1 MPKAFKN
8 PWVAVA
14 LAVGL
19 VQVWANRFY
28 MAYDGVS
35 YLDMGDAY
43 LRGDWH
49 TALNGYWHPLYSWIV
64 AIGLRVL
71 HPSPYWEY
79 PAVHFIDFF
88 DYCIALAG
96 FEFFLR
102 GLMQKIKTDD
112 EVALRILAYPI
123 FLWTS
128 LELIR
133 IWIASPDM
141 LVAASVF
148 TAFGILLR
156 DSNKWTALTL
166 ATVLTAGFYA
176 KSVMFPISLMVLIV
190 ALIVLPRR
198 KALVASVIFALLA
211 APLILV
217 LSRTT
222 GHLTIGDDG
231 RLAYSWYIDGVESRF
246 WQGGP
251 ARAGYPVH
259 PSRVVLNSPRVYE
272 FGGVFPVTYP
282 IWYDESYWY
291 RGLHVWPAP
300 RVLPRKFLLNAIGVA
315 GLLGLQ
321 GGGFLVGWLVC
332 FLLQK
337 DKSIRDKLITTWPV
351 WTVCL
356 GTLFLYCA
364 VHTEPRHLG
373 AFAAALFL
381 VLFTTARIPGRR
393 LAGSIALFGL
403 VWAACFARVT
413 TVKGEHLLP
422 WAHTPQN
429 IPWEVD
435 TGLHRFGLNPG
446 DKVAAVCF
454 GGPNDVVWARLARVH
469 IVAEFS
475 WYTDFWQLSAAD
487 QQRVLAALAS
497 SGAKMAVSSTPP
509 PDPGRVSGWKQI
521 GSTSFYFY
529 LFANHDRSL
538 AWAGTANP

>member
-1 MPKAFKN
+1 MANALKN

-28 MAYDGVS
+28 MAIDGVS

-49 TALNGYWHPLYSWIV
+49 TALNGYWHPLYSWIT

-71 HPSPYWEY
+71 HPSSFWQY
-79 PAVHFIDFF
+79 PAVQLIDFC
-88 DYCIALAG
+88 DYALAVVA

-102 GLMQKIKTDD
+102 ALMRKLDVRDD
-112 EVALRILAYPI
+112 VPFRLIAYGVFI
-123 FLWTS
+123 WTS

-133 IWIASPDM
+133 VWMVSPDM
-141 LVAASVF
+141 LVAASVYA
-148 TAFGILLR
+148 AFGILLR
-156 DSNKWTALTL
+156 APSKWTAPAL
-166 ATVLTAGFYA
+166 AAVLAAGFYA

-190 ALIVLPRR
+190 AWVILPRR
-198 KALVASVIFALLA
+198 KALAASVAFVFLV
-211 APLILV
+211 APLIFML
-217 LSRTT
+217 LRIT

-231 RLAYSWYIDGVESRF
+231 RLNYSWYIDGVESRF

-259 PSRVVLNSPRVYE
+259 PSRVILDSPRVYE

-291 RGLHVWPAP
+291 RGLHVWLAP
-300 RVLPRKFLLNAIGVA
+300 RVLPHKFLLNAIGVA

-321 GGGFLVGWLVC
+321 GGGFLAGWIVC
-332 FLLQK
+332 LLLSK
-337 DKSIRDKLITTWPV
+337 DKSIRDKLIATWPV

-356 GTLFLYCA
+356 GALFLYCA
-364 VHTEPRHLG
+364 VHAEPRHLG
-373 AFAAALFL
+373 AFAAALFV
-381 VLFTTARIPGRR
+381 VLFAAVRISDGR
-393 LAGSIALFGL
+393 LAGSIALLGL
-403 VWAACFARVT
+403 VSAACFAGVT

-435 TGLHRFGLNPG
+435 TGLQRFGLHSG
-446 DKVAAVCF
+446 DKVASISF
-454 GGPNDVVWARLARVH
+454 GGPNNLFWARLANAH
-469 IVAEFS
+469 IVADFD
-475 WYTDFWQLSAAD
+475 WYTNFWQLTSPD
-487 QQRVLAALAS
+487 QQHVLAALAS

-509 PDPGRVSGWKQI
+509 PNPAHASGWHQI
-521 GSTSFYFY
+521 GSTDFYVYPFSNQSQSVTA
-529 LFANHDRSL
+529 AN
-538 AWAGTANP
+538 